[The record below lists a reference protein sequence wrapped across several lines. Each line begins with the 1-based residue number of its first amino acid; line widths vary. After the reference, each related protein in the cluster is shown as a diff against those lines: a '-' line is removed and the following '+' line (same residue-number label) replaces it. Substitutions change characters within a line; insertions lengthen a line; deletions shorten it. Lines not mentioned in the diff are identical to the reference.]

1 MKALKIL
8 VIDDDEAL
16 SAVIQQT
23 LEGEGYD
30 SRAARNEVGADRIFR
45 MFRPGLVIS
54 DLQLPGGSGVD
65 LIRRLRKI
73 DHADFRT
80 IYISGDLDR
89 FRAELNEERDQYQV
103 MLLPKPFRRIEL
115 LRLVA
120 EFERALAVR
129 AA

>member
-16 SAVIQQT
+16 AAVIQHI
-23 LEGEGYD
+23 LDGEGYD
-30 SRAARNEVGADRIFR
+30 NRAARNEVSADRIFR

-54 DLQLPGGSGVD
+54 DLRLPGGSGVD

-89 FRAELNEERDQYQV
+89 FRAELNEERDQYRV